1 MVKMQIIGTSHIA
14 SQSVNQIKRAFNAE
28 TKPDIVAI
36 ELDAARAKQIFD
48 APATPKMRDIFE
60 LGFMGYSFALIG
72 GFVQRKFGAKVG
84 LKPGEDMRTA
94 IKEANHHARPLFF
107 IDQPIQKTLRNIS
120 KKMSFW
126 EKSKLAFYALGIVF
140 VPLVGIFR
148 RERKT
153 LDLKKVPSG
162 DVIEESIGALRK
174 KFPGLYAALITDR
187 NTYMVRNLKYLAA
200 RYPDKTILVVVG
212 AGHKDAI
219 CEALT
224 TPAVAS

>member
-1 MVKMQIIGTSHIA
+1 MTKMQIIGTSHIA
-14 SQSVNQIKRAFNAE
+14 SQSVKQIKRAFSAE

-48 APATPKMRDIFE
+48 APATPKMRDISK

-94 IKEANHHARPLFF
+94 IKEAKRHARPLFF
-107 IDQPIQKTLRNIS
+107 IDQPIQKTLQNIS

-126 EKSKLAFYALGIVF
+126 EKSKLAFYALGIIF
-140 VPLVGIFR
+140 VPLFEIFKR
-148 RERKT
+148 NKKT
-153 LDLKKVPSG
+153 LDLKKVPPE
-162 DVIEESIGALRK
+162 DVIEESIGTLKK

-187 NTYMVRNLKYLAA
+187 NKHMVRNLRYLAT
-200 RYPDKTILVVVG
+200 RYPDKNFLVIVG
-212 AGHKDAI
+212 AGHRDAMAK
-219 CEALT
+219 ALT
-224 TPAVAS
+224 TKAVAS